1 MNVPAFQRRQVSG
14 LVLLLFVALAALLF
28 AIGPLKSRVE
38 VENQIEQLEQLAASQ
53 QTIIARS
60 ATSQVKLR
68 ALRQNTGF
76 QEQLLQGR
84 SLNMAI
90 AQAQGTLTDLV
101 EDNGGKILRVAN
113 AKADADKSFREIVTS
128 VHFECDDQNLNDI
141 LYAIEFGAINFIV
154 DRAEIRARRSSS
166 RTRTVSATGDGPA
179 DRLTVRLD
187 VRGFWQKNESNED

>member
-14 LVLLLFVALAALLF
+14 LVFLLFVALAALLF

-53 QTIIARS
+53 KTIIARS
-60 ATSQVKLR
+60 STSQVKLR
-68 ALRQNTGF
+68 ALRQNPDF

-113 AKADADKSFREIVTS
+113 AKAGADKSFMEIVTS

-166 RTRTVSATGDGPA
+166 RTRMATAAGEGPA
-179 DRLTVRLD
+179 DRLTVRID
-187 VRGFWQKNESNED
+187 VRGFWQKGESIED